1 MKKWSQI
8 AVSVVLLQKLKSLRV
23 RAALPVKCRCGERNS
38 AGGRA
43 AEAAPMRPRGG
54 RCRQNSNFFGLRL
67 ASTLPVVSQWLAG
80 TFGVLRYSQP
90 TPNVHPVPTLSNPG
104 ASPSEQE
111 GTGVLCEPD
120 SSRLPDGQAR
130 RSMPTGAAA
139 DDKNEVVGCYARSAG
154 RQNWISTSEAGAVSP
169 GW

>member
-80 TFGVLRYSQP
+80 TFGSSG
-90 TPNVHPVPTLSNPG
+90 TPNPLPTSSLSRRC
-104 ASPSEQE
+104 SIQ
-111 GTGVLCEPD
+111 V
-120 SSRLPDGQAR
+120 RAR
-130 RSMPTGAAA
+130 RKPKMARVPRDPEPNSPPLFPRGHSPALGA
-139 DDKNEVVGCYARSAG
+139 
-154 RQNWISTSEAGAVSP
+154 
-169 GW
+169 